1 MLLWYLT
8 IPLYLICLELVI
20 MVLFKYV
27 KKNYTKK
34 QIKRFVIG
42 NLLAMFLIIGILFSH
57 YNYNHLG
64 KNEIGF
70 FSQQDVKEATELLD
84 KDNLNY
90 KVLIGKKIRMQNF
103 GDIQDAVRI
112 MQKSGIG
119 FELGDAGIID

>member
-1 MLLWYLT
+1 
-8 IPLYLICLELVI
+8 
-20 MVLFKYV
+20 
-27 KKNYTKK
+27 
-34 QIKRFVIG
+34 
-42 NLLAMFLIIGILFSH
+42 
-57 YNYNHLG
+57 
-64 KNEIGF
+64 
-70 FSQQDVKEATELLD
+70 LD